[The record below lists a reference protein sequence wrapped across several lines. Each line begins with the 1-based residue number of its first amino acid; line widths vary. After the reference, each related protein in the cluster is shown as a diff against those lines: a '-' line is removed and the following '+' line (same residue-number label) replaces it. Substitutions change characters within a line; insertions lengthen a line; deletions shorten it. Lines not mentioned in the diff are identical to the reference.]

1 MQRSYIREILDCI
14 NEDTI
19 SFAGGLPSSNN
30 FPLKEIQEAS
40 KEVLKNEEVLQY
52 MSSSGLLGLRE
63 QIALWYTNILGF
75 KTKASEILITTGS
88 QQAFDMIG
96 KTCIKEEVIV
106 QEPSYIGALN
116 AYKLLGLKLKGFKN
130 ISSLKNVLKEN
141 NALYLMSTLQNP
153 NTTSYDQKQKDEC
166 LLHLKESKSLLI
178 EDDAYMF
185 LRFDG
190 KINIPISSFYEKSF
204 HLGSFSKIIAPGLR
218 VGWIRANESLL
229 DKVIIVKEALDLHT
243 SSLSQYIIS
252 SYLENNDI
260 FAHLE
265 KTKKDYKNKMEFMA
279 LCLNKYIPSFH
290 FTKPDGGMFIYGS
303 FEQDSYLIAKKALE
317 KNIAI
322 VPASVFYYDNRKS
335 KEARFNFSNA
345 SMEEIEKGI
354 KIIAS
359 LL

>member
-1 MQRSYIREILDCI
+1 M
-14 NEDTI
+14 
-19 SFAGGLPSSNN
+19 
-30 FPLKEIQEAS
+30 
-40 KEVLKNEEVLQY
+40 
-52 MSSSGLLGLRE
+52 
-63 QIALWYTNILGF
+63 
-75 KTKASEILITTGS
+75 
-88 QQAFDMIG
+88 
-96 KTCIKEEVIV
+96 CIKNEVIV

-116 AYKLLGLKLKGFKN
+116 AYKLLGLKLKGFEK
-130 ISSLKNVLKEN
+130 ISSLQNALKEN

-153 NTTSYDQKQKDEC
+153 NTTSYNQKQKEEC
-166 LLHLKESKSLLI
+166 LFHLKESKSLLI

-190 KINIPISSFYEKSF
+190 SISTPISSFYDKSF

-218 VGWIRANESLL
+218 VGWIRADEKLL
-229 DKVIIVKEALDLHT
+229 DKILIVKEALDLHT
-243 SSLSQYIIS
+243 SSLSQHIIS
-252 SYLENNDI
+252 SYLKNNDI
-260 FAHLE
+260 FEHLE

-279 LCLNKYIPSFH
+279 LCLNKHIPSFH

-303 FEQDSYLIAKKALE
+303 FEKDSYLIAKKALE

-322 VPASVFYYDNRKS
+322 VPSSVFYHDNRES

-345 SMEEIEKGI
+345 SMSEIEKGI